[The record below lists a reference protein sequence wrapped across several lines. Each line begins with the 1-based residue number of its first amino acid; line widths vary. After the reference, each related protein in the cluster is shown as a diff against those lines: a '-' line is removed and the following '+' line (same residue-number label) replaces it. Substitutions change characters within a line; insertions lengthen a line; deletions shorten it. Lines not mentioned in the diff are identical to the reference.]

1 MGDIGGRVG
10 VIYNINY
17 IQTMKN
23 IDIYETIYDVD
34 ISVCNKKCTDKDIIN
49 NFLTSDDKEI
59 TEEYLSASPTLS
71 AYSFRVINKHNRH
84 ATFVVRILK
93 I

>member
-17 IQTMKN
+17 IKTMKN
-23 IDIYETIYDVD
+23 IDIYETIYEID
-34 ISVCNKKCTDKDIIN
+34 IAVCNKKCTNKDIIN

-59 TEEYLSASPTLS
+59 TEEFLSAKPTTN
-71 AYSFRVINKHNRH
+71 AYTCLLYTSRCV
-84 ATFVVRILK
+84 
-93 I
+93 